1 MLAPMAR
8 STAKSPAPRT
18 RANKRDPV
26 ATALAALAH
35 EVRTPLNGIVA
46 LAELLAAS
54 DLPARERGWANALK
68 GAAEHLAE
76 FTTIVV
82 DGVKADATG
91 LVLREQ
97 PFSPQELAA
106 DLTVSLQ
113 ARATA
118 KGLQT
123 AAVIAGDLPQSVN
136 GDSIR
141 LRAAL
146 ENLIDNAVKF
156 TSRGSIAFAAS
167 SEALGESRTRLVY
180 ISTDDGIGLSPD
192 EIGRLFAPFA
202 QASAETARQFGGA
215 GLGLAFARN
224 VARAMG
230 GDLTVDSA
238 RNRGSTF
245 RLDVVVAPAPSAP
258 SIPSLGSHDAA
269 NIAIAPLRILCAED
283 NPYGRVV
290 MNTIAHALGHSVDFV
305 GDGAAAVSAVG
316 ADKHDIVL
324 MDLTLPGLDGI
335 EATRRIRALPGKT
348 GTIPVI
354 GVSGHTEADDAQA
367 ARTAGMDDYLAKPV
381 SPAALAQ
388 AIAGVAERLKRA

>member
-1 MLAPMAR
+1 
-8 STAKSPAPRT
+8 
-18 RANKRDPV
+18 
-26 ATALAALAH
+26 
-35 EVRTPLNGIVA
+35 
-46 LAELLAAS
+46 
-54 DLPARERGWANALK
+54 
-68 GAAEHLAE
+68 
-76 FTTIVV
+76 
-82 DGVKADATG
+82 
-91 LVLREQ
+91 
-97 PFSPQELAA
+97 
-106 DLTVSLQ
+106 
-113 ARATA
+113 
-118 KGLQT
+118 
-123 AAVIAGDLPQSVN
+123 
-136 GDSIR
+136 
-141 LRAAL
+141 
-146 ENLIDNAVKF
+146 
-156 TSRGSIAFAAS
+156 
-167 SEALGESRTRLVY
+167 LGESRTRLVY
-180 ISTDDGIGLSPD
+180 IITDDGIGLSPD

-230 GDLTVDSA
+230 GDLTVDSTH
-238 RNRGSTF
+238 NRGSTF
-245 RLDVVVAPAPSAP
+245 RLDVVVAPARSTT